1 MKKILV
7 FAIVTLFSISVFAQP
22 VFDYNGIYY
31 KPTSS
36 TTVSVIANPNGTKYS
51 GDITIPYTVKRGT
64 IDFTV
69 TSIADSA
76 FYYCKELTSIDLPT
90 SIAVIGKES
99 FCGCRLLKSIELPN
113 ITNVPYCAFWEC
125 LALESVD
132 ISNVTTI
139 DGYAF
144 YRCVSLKSINI
155 PNVITIRGVAFHSC
169 AFDTIDL
176 PKVETIGVNAF
187 YSCGNLKSI
196 NMPKVKT
203 LGGWAFGYC
212 AFDTIDLPK
221 VETIGINAFHSCE
234 NLKSINMPK
243 VKTLEEGALTKCDFT
258 SLNLPATL
266 DSIGKCALT
275 NLGLKYITIDEANE
289 NFAVRDN
296 VLYDKDFTKLI
307 QYPIGQEAKSIS
319 VSNTV
324 TTLGGGAF
332 AQCKSVERVDM
343 PNVEIIEREAF
354 SNCIYLKSVN
364 MPKVTT
370 IGPNAF
376 IECLWVDSIDIPNVT
391 ILESYIFGGCENLKS
406 INIPNVT
413 ILGMLTFYECKNL
426 NSINIPNATKIG
438 YSAFG
443 YCSDLQKVVLGNKV
457 DTIASDAFSYCR
469 SLDTFRITAATPP
482 VLGVDVFKD
491 TPSDMLIQVPCGAS
505 SLYERVEVWKDFK
518 NYEDWVP
525 VVTVMSNDEKMGL
538 VILDRQA
545 TCENPTAEI
554 EAMPRSGYE
563 FVKWSDENTENP
575 RVVAVEDKDITLTAI
590 FQKVGTDVENVGIE
604 GVTIYSDGTVLHVE
618 GAEKEYQIYSTTG
631 SLLYRGTD
639 AEVALPRGIY
649 VVRYGNAIEK
659 VVL

>member
-7 FAIVTLFSISVFAQP
+7 FAVVTLFSISVFAQT
-22 VFDYNGIYY
+22 VFEHNGVYY
-31 KPTSS
+31 KKTSS
-36 TTVSVIANPNGTKYS
+36 TTACVIANPDGTKYS
-51 GDITIPYTVKRGT
+51 GDITIPYAVPYIGKRGT
-64 IDFTV
+64 ITFTV

-76 FYYCKELTSIDLPT
+76 FYYCEELTSIDLPT
-90 SIAVIGKES
+90 SIAAIGKES
-99 FCGCRLLKSIELPN
+99 FRDCRLLKSIELPN
-113 ITNVPYCAFWEC
+113 ITNVPYDAFC
-125 LALESVD
+125 NCKKLESVD

-139 DGYAF
+139 DEDAFYSCSSLKSISDLSNVKEIPRRAF
-144 YRCVSLKSINI
+144 YRCDSLKSINI
-155 PNVITIRGVAFHSC
+155 PNVITIGERAFQGC

-176 PKVETIGVNAF
+176 PKVETIGVSAF
-187 YSCGNLKSI
+187 ISCGNLKSI
-196 NMPKVKT
+196 NMPKVRIIESAA
-203 LGGWAFGYC
+203 LYSC
-212 AFDTIDLPK
+212 A
-221 VETIGINAFHSCE
+221 
-234 NLKSINMPK
+234 
-243 VKTLEEGALTKCDFT
+243 FT

-266 DSIGKCALT
+266 DSIGGYALSR
-275 NLGLKYITIDEANE
+275 NSGLKYITIDEANE
-289 NFAVRDN
+289 NFVVKDN

-307 QYPIGQEAKSIS
+307 QYPVGQEAKLIS
-319 VSNTV
+319 VLNTV
-324 TTLGGGAF
+324 TTIANSAF
-332 AQCKSVERVDM
+332 ASCNFVERVDM
-343 PNVEIIEREAF
+343 PNVKIIEASAF
-354 SNCIYLKSVN
+354 SKCSSLRSVN

-370 IGPNAF
+370 IGPTAF
-376 IECLWVDSIDIPNVT
+376 GECLWIDSIDIPNVT
-391 ILESYIFGGCENLKS
+391 ILESYTFFYCRGLRS

-413 ILGMLTFYECKNL
+413 ILEPHAFNSCDNL
-426 NSINIPNATKIG
+426 KSINTPNVTKIG
-438 YSAFG
+438 SRAFG
-443 YCSDLQKVVLGNKV
+443 YCDDLQKVVLGNV
-457 DTIASDAFSYCR
+457 DSIKSEAFIECT

-482 VLGVDVFKD
+482 VLEDDVFKD
-491 TPSDMLIQVPCGAS
+491 TPSDVLIQVPCGAS
-505 SLYERVEVWKDFK
+505 SLYEQVEVWKNFK
-518 NYEDWVP
+518 NYEDRAP
-525 VVTVMSNDEKMGL
+525 EVTVMSNDEKMGL
-538 VILDRQA
+538 VILDRQT

>member
-7 FAIVTLFSISVFAQP
+7 FAVVTLFSISVFAQP

-36 TTVSVIANPNGTKYS
+36 TTVSVIANPDGTKYS

-76 FYYCKELTSIDLPT
+76 FFQCTELTSIDLPT
-90 SIAVIGKES
+90 SIAAIGKES
-99 FCGCRLLKSIELPN
+99 FRYCALLKSIELPN
-113 ITNVPYCAFWEC
+113 ITNVPYKAFMNC
-125 LALESVD
+125 KNLESVD

-139 DGYAF
+139 DKYAL
-144 YRCVSLKSINI
+144 YNCNSLKSINI
-155 PNVITIRGVAFHSC
+155 PNVITIGV
-169 AFDTIDL
+169 L
-176 PKVETIGVNAF
+176 AF
-187 YSCGNLKSI
+187 Y
-196 NMPKVKT
+196 
-203 LGGWAFGYC
+203 YC

-221 VETIGINAFHSCE
+221 VETIGANAFNFCK

-243 VKTLEEGALTKCDFT
+243 VKTLEEGAFRTCNFT
-258 SLNLPATL
+258 SLKLPATL
-266 DSIGKCALT
+266 DSIGKYALS
-275 NLGLKYITIDEANE
+275 NSGLKYITIDEANE

-319 VSNTV
+319 ALNTV
-324 TTLGGGAF
+324 TTIGGGAF
-332 AQCKSVERVDM
+332 AECQYVERVDM
-343 PNVEIIEREAF
+343 PNVNIIESEAF

-364 MPKVTT
+364 MPKVTA
-370 IGPNAF
+370 IAEEAF
-376 IECLWVDSIDIPNVT
+376 YSCDRVVSIDIPNVT
-391 ILESYIFGGCENLKS
+391 MIESG
-406 INIPNVT
+406 
-413 ILGMLTFYECKNL
+413 
-426 NSINIPNATKIG
+426 
-438 YSAFG
+438 AFS
-443 YCSDLQKVVLGNKV
+443 YCPDLQKVVLGNKV
-457 DTIASDAFSYCR
+457 DSIKNEAFRGCT
-469 SLDTFRITAATPP
+469 SLDTFRIITAIPP
-482 VLGVDVFKD
+482 VLGNDVF
-491 TPSDMLIQVPCGAS
+491 TIYTQSEYTQPDMLIQVPCGAS
-505 SLYERVEVWKDFK
+505 SLYERVEGWENFK
-518 NYEDWVP
+518 NYEEGAP
-525 VVTVMSNDEKMGL
+525 EVTVMSNDEKMG
-538 VILDRQA
+538 VVVLDRQT

-554 EAMPRSGYE
+554 EAVRRSGYE

-575 RVVAVEDKDITLTAI
+575 RVVTVEDEDIMLTAI

-659 VVL
+659 VAL

>member
-7 FAIVTLFSISVFAQP
+7 FAIVTLFSISVFAET
-22 VFDYNGIYY
+22 VFEHNGVYY
-31 KPTSS
+31 KKTSS
-36 TTVSVIANPNGTKYS
+36 TTACVIANPDGTKYS
-51 GDITIPYTVKRGT
+51 GDIVIAVTPQRGV
-64 IDFTV
+64 FT
-69 TSIADSA
+69 TAIADSA
-76 FYYCKELTSIDLPT
+76 FFKCTELTSIDLPT
-90 SIAVIGKES
+90 SIAAIGKES
-99 FCGCRLLKSIELPN
+99 FRACYLLKLIELPN
-113 ITNVPYCAFWEC
+113 ITNVPYDAFANC
-125 LALESVD
+125 NKLESVD

-139 DGYAF
+139 DEAAFYGCSSLKSISDLSNVKEIPRYAF
-144 YRCVSLKSINI
+144 YSCNSLKSINI
-155 PNVITIRGVAFHSC
+155 PNVITIGERAFYDC

-176 PKVETIGVNAF
+176 PKVETIGVRAF
-187 YSCGNLKSI
+187 LSCGNLKSI
-196 NMPKVKT
+196 NMPKVKI
-203 LGGWAFGYC
+203 LEGEAFREC
-212 AFDTIDLPK
+212 
-221 VETIGINAFHSCE
+221 N
-234 NLKSINMPK
+234 
-243 VKTLEEGALTKCDFT
+243 FT

-266 DSIGKCALT
+266 DSIGEYALSR
-275 NLGLKYITIDEANE
+275 NSGLKYITIDEANE

-307 QYPIGQEAKSIS
+307 QYPIGQDSLSFS
-319 VSNTV
+319 VLNTV
-324 TTLGGGAF
+324 TTIGSGAF
-332 AQCKSVERVDM
+332 AHCKYVERVDM
-343 PNVEIIEREAF
+343 PNVEIIESSAF
-354 SNCIYLKSVN
+354 GYCKYLKSVN
-364 MPKVTT
+364 MPKVTA
-370 IGPNAF
+370 IAEDAF
-376 IECLWVDSIDIPNVT
+376 NSCSRVDSIDIPNVT
-391 ILESYIFGGCENLKS
+391 ILESFAFAECENLKS

-413 ILGMLTFYECKNL
+413 
-426 NSINIPNATKIG
+426 KIG
-438 YSAFG
+438 YRAFG

-457 DTIASDAFSYCR
+457 DNIENEAFMRCR

-482 VLGVDVFKD
+482 VLGNDVFED
-491 TPSDMLIQVPCGAS
+491 TPSDVLIQVPCGAS
-505 SLYERVEVWKDFK
+505 SLYERVEVWKDFA
-518 NYEDWVP
+518 NYEEWVP
-525 VVTVMSNDEKMGL
+525 EVTVLSNDEKMGL

-563 FVKWSDENTENP
+563 FVKWSDESTENP

>member
-7 FAIVTLFSISVFAQP
+7 FAVVTLFSISVFAQP

-51 GDITIPYTVKRGT
+51 GDITIPYTVKQGT

-69 TSIADSA
+69 TSIADNA
-76 FYYCKELTSIDLPT
+76 FYKCTELTSIDLPT
-90 SIAVIGKES
+90 SISVIGLGS
-99 FCGCRLLKSIELPN
+99 FCDCKE
-113 ITNVPYCAFWEC
+113 
-125 LALESVD
+125 LESVD

-155 PNVITIRGVAFHSC
+155 PNVITIGEVAFYCC

-176 PKVETIGVNAF
+176 PKVETIGESAF
-187 YSCGNLKSI
+187 HSCGNLR
-196 NMPKVKT
+196 
-203 LGGWAFGYC
+203 
-212 AFDTIDLPK
+212 
-221 VETIGINAFHSCE
+221 
-234 NLKSINMPK
+234 SINMPK
-243 VKTLEEGALTKCDFT
+243 VKTLEGGAFRACNFT

-266 DSIGKCALT
+266 DSIGKYALS
-275 NLGLKYITIDEANE
+275 NSGLKYITIDEANE
-289 NFAVRDN
+289 NFAVKDN

-319 VSNTV
+319 VLNTV
-324 TTLGGGAF
+324 TTIGGGAF
-332 AQCKSVERVDM
+332 SSCSFVERVDM
-343 PNVEIIEREAF
+343 PNVNIIESGAF
-354 SNCIYLKSVN
+354 SWCIDLKSVN
-364 MPKVTT
+364 MPKVT
-370 IGPNAF
+370 A
-376 IECLWVDSIDIPNVT
+376 IETSV
-391 ILESYIFGGCENLKS
+391 F
-406 INIPNVT
+406 
-413 ILGMLTFYECKNL
+413 FQCKNL
-426 NSINIPNATKIG
+426 NSINIPNVTKIES
-438 YSAFG
+438 SAFES
-443 YCSDLQKVVLGNKV
+443 CSNLQKVVLGNKV
-457 DTIASDAFSYCR
+457 DSIEDEAFRECT
-469 SLDTFRITAATPP
+469 SLDTFRIITAMPP
-482 VLGVDVFKD
+482 VLEDDVFKD
-491 TPSDMLIQVPCGAS
+491 TPSDVLIQVPCGAS
-505 SLYERVEVWKDFK
+505 SLYERIEGWENFK
-518 NYEDWVP
+518 NYEEVAP
-525 VVTVMSNDEKMGL
+525 EVTVMSNDEKMG
-538 VILDRQA
+538 VVVLDRQT
-545 TCENPTAEI
+545 TCDNPTAEI
-554 EAMPRSGYE
+554 EAVRRSGYE

-575 RVVAVEDKDITLTAI
+575 RVVAVEDEDITLIAI

>member
-7 FAIVTLFSISVFAQP
+7 FAVVTLFSISVFAQP

-36 TTVSVIANPNGTKYS
+36 TTVSVIANPDGTKYS

-90 SIAVIGKES
+90 SISVIGKES

-113 ITNVPYCAFWEC
+113 ITNVPYSAFVDCNE
-125 LALESVD
+125 LESVD

-139 DGYAF
+139 DEYAFYSCDSLKSISDLSNVKEIPREAF

-155 PNVITIRGVAFHSC
+155 PNVITIGERAFTAC

-176 PKVETIGVNAF
+176 PKVEAIGISAF
-187 YSCGNLKSI
+187 ISCTNLKSI
-196 NMPKVKT
+196 NMPKVRIIESAA
-203 LGGWAFGYC
+203 LYNC
-212 AFDTIDLPK
+212 A
-221 VETIGINAFHSCE
+221 
-234 NLKSINMPK
+234 
-243 VKTLEEGALTKCDFT
+243 FT

-266 DSIGKCALT
+266 DSIGEYALSC
-275 NLGLKYITIDEANE
+275 NSGLKYITIDEANE
-289 NFAVRDN
+289 NFVVKDN

-307 QYPIGQEAKSIS
+307 QYPVGQEAKLIS
-319 VSNTV
+319 VLNTV
-324 TTLGGGAF
+324 TTIANSAF
-332 AQCKSVERVDM
+332 ASCSFVERVDM
-343 PNVEIIEREAF
+343 PNVKIIEASAF
-354 SNCIYLKSVN
+354 EGCFSLRSVN

-370 IGPNAF
+370 IGPTAF
-376 IECLWVDSIDIPNVT
+376 YECLWIDSIDIPNVT
-391 ILESYIFGGCENLKS
+391 ILEPSTFFDCESLRS

-413 ILGMLTFYECKNL
+413 
-426 NSINIPNATKIG
+426 KIG
-438 YSAFG
+438 NRAFG
-443 YCSDLQKVVLGNKV
+443 YCSDLQKVVLGNV
-457 DTIASDAFSYCR
+457 DSIKSEAFRKCT

-482 VLGVDVFKD
+482 ILEYDVFKD
-491 TPSDMLIQVPCGAS
+491 TPSDVLIQVPCGAS
-505 SLYERVEVWKDFK
+505 SLYERVEGWKDFA

-525 VVTVMSNDEKMGL
+525 EVTVLSNDEKMGL
-538 VILDRQA
+538 VILDRQT

-563 FVKWSDENTENP
+563 FVKWSDESTENP
-575 RVVAVEDKDITLTAI
+575 RVVAVEDEDITLTAI